1 MSSKAQ
7 RILFPSN
14 SGVELAARLD
24 VPPGQ
29 IAAFAIFAHCF
40 ACSKETLAASRI
52 SSALTSHGIAV
63 LRFDFTGLGGSG
75 GDFGNTGFSSNVE
88 DLKAAARY
96 LQEHFK
102 APSLLVGHSLG
113 GAAVLAAAGD
123 LPSVKAVVTI
133 GAPVDPAHALHHF
146 GEGVEKVKREG
157 EAAITI
163 AGRTHNIRKSF
174 IEDME
179 SQSVEQRV
187 AAMHKPL
194 LVMHAPLDDIV
205 SVENANRIFK
215 AAKHPKSFVSLD
227 DADHMLSDRN
237 HAKYVARVIAAWA
250 DRYLNINREGD
261 ADVTDVNTAI
271 SSETGEGKFQ
281 QVVRIRRHGFFADEP
296 TNLGGLDSGPTP
308 YQLLAASLASCTSM
322 TIRMYADHKNYPLER
337 VETKVQ
343 YQGKHMHACEGC
355 ASGQEMRIDHFDREI
370 TLEGDLSDEVR
381 QKILAIADRCPVH
394 LSLEKGAVVSTK
406 LATPA

>member
-1 MSSKAQ
+1 MSSKPQ
-7 RILFPSN
+7 RITFP
-14 SGVELAARLD
+14 GAHGADLAARLD
-24 VPPGQ
+24 LPPGQ

-52 SSALTSHGIAV
+52 SAALTSYGIAV

-88 DLKAAARY
+88 DLKAAAAY
-96 LQEHFK
+96 LADHFK

-113 GAAVLAAAGD
+113 GAAVLAAAGE
-123 LPSVKAVVTI
+123 LASVKAVVTL
-133 GAPVDPAHALHHF
+133 GAPADPAHALHHF
-146 GEGVEKVKREG
+146 GEGVEKVKQDG
-157 EAAITI
+157 VAAITI

-187 AAMHKPL
+187 AKMHKPL
-194 LVMHAPLDDIV
+194 LVMHAPLDTV
-205 SVENANRIFK
+205 VGVENANRIFI

-227 DADHMLSDRN
+227 DADHMLTDRN
-237 HAKYVARVIAAWA
+237 HAKYAARVIAAWA
-250 DRYLNINREGD
+250 DRYLQINRDGD
-261 ADVTDVNTAI
+261 AEVTDVNTAI

-281 QVVRIRRHGFFADEP
+281 QVVRIRRHGLFADEP

-308 YQLLAASLASCTSM
+308 FQLLAAALSSCTSM
-322 TIRMYADHKNYPLER
+322 TIRMYADHKGFPLEH

-355 ASGQEMRIDHFDREI
+355 AKGEEMRIDHFERSI
-370 TLEGDLSDEVR
+370 KLEGESLTEEMR
-381 QKILAIADRCPVH
+381 QKMLEIADRCPVH
-394 LSLEKGAVVSTK
+394 LTMEKGSKISTK
-406 LATPA
+406 LEG